1 MFSLGHLGQ
10 NMYRQEYFHI
20 LNIMHIS
27 EMSDVVMVKRVMMM
41 LVMGAGFQFSS
52 LTSGVVGQSV
62 TAGDQQ
68 QSHYSSIVTQAQST
82 TQNNAHRHYTKQHT
96 TNTRTVYSM
105 EHTQSSTSTAH
116 KRKGE
121 TSTVCII
128 YCHKAHRHTQ
138 NNTHQTQEQH
148 IAHRSTKYS
157 A

>member
-82 TQNNAHRHYTKQHT
+82 T
-96 TNTRTVYSM
+96 
-105 EHTQSSTSTAH
+105 
-116 KRKGE
+116 
-121 TSTVCII
+121 
-128 YCHKAHRHTQ
+128 
-138 NNTHQTQEQH
+138 
-148 IAHRSTKYS
+148 
-157 A
+157 